1 MWRQVGAV
9 VLVLCSASSIP
20 FGAWVIAKSRL
31 PFWMRGIWKWPLG
44 NNLSPE
50 VAGLQGWAAV
60 LAGAAAVLTLIPLLR
75 LPARDVTSRAVLAVA
90 VLFLLV
96 CVAAYVRSV
105 VLSHRAPAPPSGSVP
120 ATPMRSETALAV
132 GLVAGLA
139 MGTLLTA
146 GVYDAFPGEAG
157 NTSQTTPTP
166 RADGL
171 EWTDIKI
178 GSGTAVAA
186 GKVLTIQYTLWLGD
200 GTRIDSSADHGN
212 QFQFTLAKG
221 EVIKGL
227 EEGVVGMRVGG
238 IRWLTVP
245 PAFAYGAAGV
255 IATNG
260 PSIPPDATL
269 VFVVELLAVD
279 P

>member
-31 PFWMRGIWKWPLG
+31 PSWMRGIWKWPLG

-60 LAGAAAVLTLIPLLR
+60 LAGAAALLLLVPLLR
-75 LPARDVTSRAVLAVA
+75 LPDRDVTSRAGLAVA

-96 CVAAYVRSV
+96 CIAAYVRSI
-105 VLSHRAPAPPSGSVP
+105 VLSHRAASMPSGAVP
-120 ATPMRSETALAV
+120 ATAMRRETALAV

-139 MGTLLTA
+139 LGALITA
-146 GVYDAFPGEAG
+146 GVYDAFPGGAT
-157 NTSQTTPTP
+157 NTFETSPTP

-171 EWTDIKI
+171 EWTDVKL
-178 GSGTAVAA
+178 GSGTAATV

-200 GTRIDSSADHGN
+200 GTRIDSSADRGDS
-212 QFQFTLAKG
+212 FKFTLGKG
-221 EVIKGL
+221 EVIKGFD
-227 EEGVVGMRVGG
+227 EGLVGMRAGG

-245 PAFAYGAAGV
+245 PALAYGAAGA

-269 VFVVELLAVD
+269 VFVVELLAVG

>member
-9 VLVLCSASSIP
+9 VLVLCSATSIP

-31 PFWMRGIWKWPLG
+31 PSWMRGIWKWPLG

-60 LAGAAAVLTLIPLLR
+60 LAGAAALLMLVPLLR
-75 LPARDVTSRAVLAVA
+75 LPERDVTSRAVLAVA

-96 CVAAYVRSV
+96 CVAACVRST
-105 VLSHRAPAPPSGSVP
+105 VLSYRAPAPPSGSVP

-139 MGTLLTA
+139 LGALVTA
-146 GVYDAFPGEAG
+146 GVYDAFPGGA
-157 NTSQTTPTP
+157 TDTTQAAPTP
-166 RADGL
+166 HADGL
-171 EWTDIKI
+171 EWTDVKI

-212 QFQFTLAKG
+212 QFKFTLGKG

-227 EEGVVGMRVGG
+227 EEGVVGLRVGG

-245 PAFAYGAAGV
+245 PALAYGAAGV
-255 IATNG
+255 IANNG